1 MDKISIGFAGVL
13 FMLAANADAQSLSTR
28 TTGAVTGVGSV
39 VGGATAGVSGVGAA
53 PGGSLGNLANGPGTG
68 SAVGGHLPGAL
79 GIKAGDRV
87 IELRGAASVGDDR
100 GNFKAALGIPF

>member
-13 FMLAANADAQSLSTR
+13 FMLAANADAQTLSNR
-28 TTGAVTGVGSV
+28 TSGAVAGVGSV
-39 VGGATAGVSGVGAA
+39 VGGATAGVSGVGG
-53 PGGSLGNLANGPGTG
+53 PGGSLANPANGPGTG
-68 SAVGGHLPGAL
+68 SSVGGHLPGAL

-100 GNFKAALGIPF
+100 GNFKAGLGIPF

>member
-13 FMLAANADAQSLSTR
+13 FMLAANADAQTLSTR
-28 TTGAVTGVGSV
+28 ASGAVASVGSV
-39 VGGATAGVSGVGAA
+39 VGGATAGVSGVGGA
-53 PGGSLGNLANGPGTG
+53 GGSLANPASGPGTG
-68 SAVGGHLPGAL
+68 SSVGGHLPGAL

-100 GNFKAALGIPF
+100 GNFKAGLGIPF

>member
-1 MDKISIGFAGVL
+1 MAPKPKQPPA
-13 FMLAANADAQSLSTR
+13 LANS
-28 TTGAVTGVGSV
+28 
-39 VGGATAGVSGVGAA
+39 
-53 PGGSLGNLANGPGTG
+53 ANGPGTG
-68 SAVGGHLPGAL
+68 SAVGGYLPGAL

>member
-13 FMLAANADAQSLSTR
+13 FMLAANADAQTLSNR
-28 TTGAVTGVGSV
+28 TSGAVAGVGSV
-39 VGGATAGVSGVGAA
+39 VGGATAGVSGVGG
-53 PGGSLGNLANGPGTG
+53 PGGSLANPANGPGTG
-68 SAVGGHLPGAL
+68 SSVGGHLPGAL

-100 GNFKAALGIPF
+100 GNFKAGLGVPF

>member
-13 FMLAANADAQSLSTR
+13 FMLAANADAQTLSNR
-28 TTGAVTGVGSV
+28 TSGAVAGVGSV
-39 VGGATAGVSGVGAA
+39 VGGATGVSGVGG
-53 PGGSLGNLANGPGTG
+53 PGGSLANPANGPGTG
-68 SAVGGHLPGAL
+68 SSVGGHLPGAL

-100 GNFKAALGIPF
+100 GNFKAGLGIPF